1 MSYDVSRI
9 TVGSIGMHPGLLLE
23 FQSLFYI
30 IHNRRCGH
38 GHGVMDL
45 DELGPR
51 GGGGW
56 KKKKVEFLSF
66 SPGHRDLYD
75 FLCEKLRVA
84 PTPPQIMLP
93 PLHLSHPSIKTTYR
107 HIF

>member
-51 GGGGW
+51 GGGWMEEEKGRIS
-56 KKKKVEFLSF
+56 EFFTWASR
-66 SPGHRDLYD
+66 SVR
-75 FLCEKLRVA
+75 
-84 PTPPQIMLP
+84 LP
-93 PLHLSHPSIKTTYR
+93 L
-107 HIF
+107 